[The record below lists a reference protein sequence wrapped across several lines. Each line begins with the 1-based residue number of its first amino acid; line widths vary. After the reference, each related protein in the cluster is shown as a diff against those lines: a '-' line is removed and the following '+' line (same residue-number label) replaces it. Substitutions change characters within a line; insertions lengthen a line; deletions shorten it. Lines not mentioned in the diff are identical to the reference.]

1 MNDESRPAKAAP
13 EDLAGELISPN
24 SNADLGHSR
33 GRLADFYTARD
44 DLAAARDAARDR
56 ARSEGRPI
64 RPAEID
70 EQLRIVDDGEALDAG
85 SAVGND

>member
-1 MNDESRPAKAAP
+1 MNQESRPKAAP
-13 EDLAGELISPN
+13 EDLAGGLIYSD

-33 GRLADFYTARD
+33 ERLADFYIAREEI
-44 DLAAARDAARDR
+44 AAARDAARDR

-64 RPAEID
+64 RPAEVD
-70 EQLRIVDDGEALDAG
+70 EQLRVVDDGGPLDEG